1 MLIIILFS
9 LITFLFVVV
18 TPIYLNKNN
27 NIRPTKNI
35 FSSFVDNDHGYP
47 WSLDRKRIQSY
58 KKALENRKKVA
69 KKK

>member
-1 MLIIILFS
+1 
-9 LITFLFVVV
+9 VV
-18 TPIYLNKNN
+18 TPIYLNKNK

-58 KKALENRKKVA
+58 KKALESRKKVA

>member
-18 TPIYLNKNN
+18 TPIYLNKNK

>member
-18 TPIYLNKNN
+18 TPIYLKKNK
-27 NIRPTKNI
+27 NIRPTKNV
-35 FSSFVDNDHGYP
+35 FRSFVDNDNGYP
-47 WSLDRKRIQSY
+47 WSWDRKRIQSY
-58 KKALENRKKVA
+58 KEALENRKKVA